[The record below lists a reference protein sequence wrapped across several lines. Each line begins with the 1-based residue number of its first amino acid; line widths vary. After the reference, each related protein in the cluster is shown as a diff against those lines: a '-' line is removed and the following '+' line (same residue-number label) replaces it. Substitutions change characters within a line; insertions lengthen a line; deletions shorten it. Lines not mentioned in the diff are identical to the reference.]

1 MYLSV
6 YLLEE
11 SLKGFTDIVPSLCT
25 YFKEILDLMVIC
37 KLQLEHYSHTA
48 ICPSIPIYTNLY
60 RLADLLAFFRCY
72 FPLMLKVKLGAQQHQ
87 AHIRSSMLRR
97 SGILISG
104 VVHKN
109 IQ

>member
-48 ICPSIPIYTNLY
+48 ICPSIPIYTDWLTFWPSSG
-60 RLADLLAFFRCY
+60 ATSLLCS
-72 FPLMLKVKLGAQQHQ
+72 
-87 AHIRSSMLRR
+87 RSSLEP
-97 SGILISG
+97 SSIKLTSA
-104 VVHKN
+104 VAC
-109 IQ
+109 